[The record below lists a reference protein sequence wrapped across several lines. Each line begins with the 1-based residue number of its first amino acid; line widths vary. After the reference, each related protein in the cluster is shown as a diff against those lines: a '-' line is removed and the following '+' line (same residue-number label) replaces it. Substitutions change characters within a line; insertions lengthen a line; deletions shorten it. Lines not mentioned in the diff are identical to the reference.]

1 MSSGFERRVSR
12 LRESVLG
19 KHQEEITDSGQG
31 HQGDSGSENSGQDA
45 PTELSF
51 NELRAEAKR
60 LNVEGYGKM
69 NAEQLQEAI
78 AAASEV

>member
-1 MSSGFERRVSR
+1 MSSGFDRRVNR
-12 LRESVLG
+12 LRESVLART
-19 KHQEEITDSGQG
+19 QEELTDPGQG
-31 HQGDSGSENSGQDA
+31 NKGSGGSDQES
-45 PTELSF
+45 TELSF

-78 AAASEV
+78 AALEV